1 MAKRHTPKRNS
12 KVSKPKP
19 RILICTPEVTE
30 LPEGMGNAANYIRA
44 KGGGLG
50 DISAGLIR
58 NLYEDDRFELHVAL
72 PKYSSKFAD
81 LSQIEERELDELT
94 PVFHSQGI
102 HLVNDSAF
110 SRLDDLYDESLEHP
124 RVRRAEAFS
133 RHIINHL
140 LDTVRPNVVHC
151 NDWMTG
157 LVPAAA
163 RERGIKSLF
172 TLHNVFTEKDSCLNV
187 VQSGIDVRRFVPS
200 LYFERF
206 PEETEEN
213 WKTNRIDFLATGIHA
228 SDIVNTV
235 SKTFLLEIVDE
246 TFRQI
251 IPESVR
257 QTVSE
262 KFRSGHAC
270 GILNAP
276 NDSVDP
282 RLSKHITPYYLED
295 FPEKKAENKLAF
307 QKHMRLDLDA
317 KAPLFFWPH
326 RLYPQK
332 GPELILAIAKSC
344 ITTLGI
350 QLAFVANGDPDLQ
363 RHLESLQKIYQGRVA
378 YQPFNEGMS
387 ELGKAASDFMLMP
400 SQYEPCGLPQME
412 CPRFGTLPVARLT
425 GGISDTVTALEPLA
439 GRGNGF
445 PFTNYNASSLKKAIT
460 EALRFYVLPDDIR
473 NQNIRRIMQES
484 FDQFSLSNTAKEYIH
499 IYEEL
504 MGI

>member
-1 MAKRHTPKRNS
+1 
-12 KVSKPKP
+12 
-19 RILICTPEVTE
+19 
-30 LPEGMGNAANYIRA
+30 MGNAANYVRA

-58 NLYEDDRFELHVAL
+58 NLYEDERFELHVAL

-94 PVFHSQGI
+94 PILHRQGI
-102 HLVNDSAF
+102 HLVADSAF
-110 SRLDDLYDESLEHP
+110 SRLDDLYDETLEHP
-124 RVRRAEAFS
+124 RVRRAQAFS
-133 RHIINHL
+133 RHIINYL
-140 LDTVRPNVVHC
+140 LDQVRPDVVHC

-163 RERGIKSLF
+163 RARGIKSLF
-172 TLHNVFTEKDSCLNV
+172 TLHNVFTEKESCQNV
-187 VQSGIDVRRFVPS
+187 EQSGIDVRRFMHS
-200 LYFERF
+200 LYFEQF
-206 PEETEEN
+206 PVPTKEN
-213 WKTNRIDFLATGIHA
+213 WTDNRIDFLASGIHA

-235 SKTFLLEIVDE
+235 SKTFLLEIVDKR
-246 TFRQI
+246 FQQI

-257 QTVSE
+257 HTVCE
-262 KFRSGHAC
+262 KFQAGSAC

-282 RLSKHITPYYLED
+282 RLSKHITPYYIED

-307 QKHMRLDLDA
+307 QKHMGLDVDA
-317 KAPLFFWPH
+317 NAPLFFWPH

-332 GPELILAIAKSC
+332 GPELILAIVESC
-344 ITTLGI
+344 ITNLGI
-350 QLAFVANGDPDLQ
+350 QLAFVANGDPALQ
-363 RHLESLQKIYQGRVA
+363 RQLQKLMKDHKGRIA
-378 YQPFNEGMS
+378 YQPFSENMS

-425 GGISDTVTALEPLA
+425 GGISDTVTPLEPLEN
-439 GRGNGF
+439 RGNGF
-445 PFTNYNASSLKKAIT
+445 PFTNYKAVSLNKAIT
-460 EALRFYVLPDDIR
+460 EALIFYSLPDNIR
-473 NQNIRRIMQES
+473 HRNIRRIMQES